1 MLHPESSG
9 GTPRS
14 VQDRSPEMLMR
25 QVRSIGRYRDS
36 RNAGGHQ
43 SSADDTLLES
53 AGPTQCQSEARGN
66 APESDLLD
74 AMEFDFTMGDS
85 DPDDVPLE
93 QCVEH
98 PRRRL
103 VLVGVLRMNRWRR
116 LEILTARPRCGVV
129 KMMLDPSSAESR
141 NPPSERTSWTWMCE
155 LCSWCFVRHSDRST
169 RWMVASFLGA
179 EPPSYI

>member
-103 VLVGVLRMNRWRR
+103 VLVGVLRIES
-116 LEILTARPRCGVV
+116 LEEAGDSDSTATLWGGEDDVGSVV
-129 KMMLDPSSAESR
+129 SGIE
-141 NPPSERTSWTWMCE
+141 
-155 LCSWCFVRHSDRST
+155 
-169 RWMVASFLGA
+169 
-179 EPPSYI
+179 EPPVGEDILDVDVRVVQLVLREAFRSLGRGGWLPDF